1 MNPLKISIS
10 GVRGIVGQALTPELV
25 THFAQSFGAYL
36 NGGKVLACRDTRPS
50 GEMVR
55 AAVVAGLIST
65 HCEVIDLGICP
76 TPSLQLAVRRLHAKG
91 GVAITAG
98 HNPENWNALKFV
110 RADGVYLNSRQG
122 EELLDIY
129 HRGEYNLASW
139 DRLCKVSRLDD
150 AVDEHIETLLRHL
163 DVAAIQARR
172 FTVAVDCCNGA
183 CTLLTPRLLD
193 KLGCQ
198 VVAVND
204 DLGERFPH
212 EPNPTIR
219 NMAQLRALVKAS
231 RADIG
236 FCHDADGERL
246 GIVTEEGEALP
257 EERTLVLL
265 TEAALSR
272 RRGPIVTNLSTTEAV
287 EAVAMRHRCPVIRTA
302 IGQPYIAEAVREHG
316 AILGGEGS
324 GGVLF
329 PEIHYSHDSAA
340 AIGHLLQHLAWSGSS
355 VGQLSASLPQFHML
369 KRNVS
374 LSPREIYHLMRSM
387 RTIAEKEGR
396 RARVDFTDGIRVRWK
411 DGGWL
416 HVRNSNTE
424 SMLRIIA
431 EAPEKERAIGIMDWI
446 QQQLRELRP
455 L

>member
-1 MNPLKISIS
+1 
-10 GVRGIVGQALTPELV
+10 
-25 THFAQSFGAYL
+25 L
-36 NGGKVLACRDTRPS
+36 NGGKILVGRDTRPS

-55 AAVVAGLIST
+55 AAVIAGLIST

-76 TPSLQLAVRRLHAKG
+76 TPSLQLAVRRLHANG
-91 GVAITAG
+91 AVAITAG

-110 RADGVYLNSRQG
+110 RADGVYLNARQG

-129 HRGEYNLASW
+129 HQGEYNLAPW
-139 DRLCKVSRLDD
+139 DRLIKVTRLDD
-150 AVDEHIETLLRHL
+150 AVDAHIDVLLQHL
-163 DVAAIQARR
+163 DVGAIQARH

-183 CTLLTPRLLD
+183 CALLTPRLLE

-212 EPNPTIR
+212 DPNPSIR

-231 RADIG
+231 HADIG

-246 GIVTEEGEALP
+246 GIVTEDGEALP

-265 TEAALSR
+265 TETVLCR
-272 RRGPIVTNLSTTEAV
+272 RRGTVVTNLSTTEAV
-287 EAVAMRHRCPVIRTA
+287 EAVAKLYSCPVIRTA
-302 IGQPYIAEAVREHG
+302 IGQPYIAEAVKEH
-316 AILGGEGS
+316 AAVLGGEGS

-329 PEIHYSHDSAA
+329 PEIQYSHDSAA
-340 AIGHLLQHLAWSGSS
+340 AIGFLLQHLAWTGSS
-355 VGQLSASLPQFHML
+355 IGRLSASLPQFHML
-369 KRNVS
+369 KRNV
-374 LSPREIYHLMRSM
+374 LLAPREIYQLMRRM
-387 RTIAEKEGR
+387 RIVAEKEGR
-396 RARVDFTDGIRVRWK
+396 RARVDFTDGIRIRWK
-411 DGGWL
+411 DDGWL
-416 HVRNSNTE
+416 HVRDSNTE

-431 EAPEKERAIGIMDWI
+431 EAPGKERAIGIMDWI